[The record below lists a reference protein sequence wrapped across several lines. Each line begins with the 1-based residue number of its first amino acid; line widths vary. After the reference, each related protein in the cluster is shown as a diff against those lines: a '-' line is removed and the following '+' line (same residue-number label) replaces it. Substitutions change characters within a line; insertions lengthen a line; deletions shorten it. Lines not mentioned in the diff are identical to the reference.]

1 MQSRQ
6 SGEDMV
12 EHLLMQVLQILGIDG
27 YSRYSTIIS
36 KALKL
41 YMEFS
46 SRYRIKSRRI
56 MAYTAIY
63 VALRLEGYAMT
74 VNAFADKVGVDAKRL
89 ASCYRA
95 VQRVL
100 GLTIPNPALHA
111 YIDELVRW
119 IEYGVN
125 DRYGN
130 NNVDTVRLKAEA
142 CRLADDVVRSIMN
155 GKGVNPV
162 GVAAAILY
170 LSLVDGERRAVS
182 IKDLASISGVSMA
195 TISKRVEELRPFL
208 KVCLT
213 IE

>member
-36 KALKL
+36 KALEL

-142 CRLADDVVRSIMN
+142 YRLADDVVRSIMN
-155 GKGVNPV
+155 GKSVNPV